1 MRLLRIIRSAEREK
15 GGPIEGIIQSG
26 LALRTLQHEVEVLSL
41 DAPDRSFQE
50 SFPLPLHCVGRGSR
64 GYGYSPDFVP
74 WLVRNGKTYDGVV
87 VSGLWQY
94 PGVGTRRAARTA
106 GFDYWVFPHGMLDP
120 WFKHHYPLKHIKKWL
135 YWPWGEYLV
144 LRDAKAVLFTTDEER
159 VQARKSFWLYRCQE
173 EVVSYGTAAP
183 PDRESEQRADF
194 ARKIPELTGKRFL
207 LFLGRIHEKKGCDL
221 LVRAF
226 AKSASV
232 DHPLQ
237 LVVAGPDESSMAPG
251 LRKLALELGVADRI
265 HWPGMLQG
273 DTKWGAFRACEAFIL
288 PSHQENFG
296 IAVAEA
302 LAAGRPVLTSN
313 KVNIWR
319 EIAADHAGFVED
331 DTIAGTEKL
340 ISKWIATSATDRALM
355 ADNAGRCFVNRF
367 EINRAAKH
375 LLRIVTGKPKAE

>member
-1 MRLLRIIRSAEREK
+1 MRLLRIIRSAQREK

-26 LALRTLQHEVEVLSL
+26 LALRALQHEVDVLSL
-41 DAPDRSFQE
+41 DAPERSFQE
-50 SFPLPLHCVGRGSR
+50 TFPLTLHCVGRGSR

-74 WLVRNGKTYDGVV
+74 WLIRNGKSYDGVV

-94 PGVGTRRAARTA
+94 TGVGTRRAAGIA
-106 GFDYWVFPHGMLDP
+106 GFGYWVFPHGMLDP
-120 WFKHHYPLKHIKKWL
+120 WFKRHYPLKHLKKWL
-135 YWPWGEYLV
+135 YWSWGEYRV

-159 VQARKSFWLYRCQE
+159 LQARRSFWLYRCRE

-183 PDRESEQRADF
+183 PDRDAEQRADF
-194 ARKIPELTGKRFL
+194 ARKLPELTGKRFL

-226 AKSASV
+226 AKSATADES
-232 DHPLQ
+232 LQ
-237 LVVAGPDESSMAPG
+237 LVVAGPDESSMGAG
-251 LRKLALELGVADRI
+251 LRTLARSLGVGDRI
-265 HWPGMLQG
+265 HWPGMLEG

-302 LAAGRPVLTSN
+302 LATGRPVLISN

-331 DTIAGTEKL
+331 DTIAGTEEL
-340 ISKWIATSATDRALM
+340 LARWIATSTKDRVVM
-355 ADNAGRCFVNRF
+355 AGNARRCFENRF
-367 EINRAAKH
+367 EICRAANH
-375 LLRIVTGKPKAE
+375 LLRIVSDSPGAG